1 MDILS
6 DIKAII
12 VEQTTLKADDISLSS
27 TLDELGISSIES
39 LDIIF
44 AIETKFDIHFEFN
57 LNESE
62 ESPFTTVRDLV
73 DATEKAVVGARA

>member
-1 MDILS
+1 MEILLGV
-6 DIKAII
+6 KEII
-12 VEQTTLKADDISLSS
+12 VEHTTLKMDDIATTS

-44 AIETKFDIHFEFN
+44 AIEAKFDIHFEFN

-62 ESPFTTVRDLV
+62 ESPFTTVQDLV
-73 DATEKAVVGARA
+73 DATEKAVAGAEA